1 MLCSELSKW
10 HCLLW
15 CLIIGVGV
23 FLLLPIDHIAL
34 IIELLGKV
42 PRKLILAGKYSKEFF
57 TKKGKHARPATS
69 CLLQLN
75 PVELLEYARYFQQKV
90 LFQTEHLMALG
101 NSHLLSLRTE
111 LEN

>member
-1 MLCSELSKW
+1 MSYRNGTV
-10 HCLLW
+10 CLR
-15 CLIIGVGV
+15 CLIICVCV
-23 FLLLPIDHIAL
+23 FLLFPVDHIAL

-57 TKKGKHARPATS
+57 TKKGKHTHPATS

-75 PVELLEYARYFQQKV
+75 PVELLEYARYFWQKL

-101 NSHLLSLRTE
+101 TDHLLSLRTE